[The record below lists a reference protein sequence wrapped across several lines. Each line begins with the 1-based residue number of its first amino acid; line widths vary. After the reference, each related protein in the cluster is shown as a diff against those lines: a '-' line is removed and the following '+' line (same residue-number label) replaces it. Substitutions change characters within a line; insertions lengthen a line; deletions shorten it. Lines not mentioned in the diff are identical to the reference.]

1 MNATRDP
8 HIDAWYRNAATEEP
22 PAALDAAV
30 LAAAHRAV
38 AAGPVAVPRP
48 PRTPWLMPLAAAAV
62 LVLSVTVLR
71 LTPTEEV
78 LPRPAESAAPGPRE
92 AVPSAP
98 ADTESGR
105 KAEPA
110 APAQPAPVLP
120 ATRAREGAAGRT
132 GGAEP
137 PTATLAKR
145 GLTGDDEL
153 ARAKTAAR
161 SGEGS
166 LAQGPLAAGEEERLR
181 ARREQFQTGAD
192 SAGPAPAVFAPPRA
206 VVAPEPAGAAS
217 ASPGGATQVNET
229 GAKPPALRFEG
240 ARQSAVP
247 AFAKRVAEPPAPER
261 STEGSAAKQEQRL
274 ADQTGGTAPRA
285 AAPRAPGVAAPDEAG
300 VASRVPV
307 SPATRD
313 ANVWIQELLRLQAEG
328 PETLFLKEFASFRA
342 AHPRHPLPPRLQ
354 EALPRIEPIR
364 PRAFPASPP

>member
-38 AAGPVAVPRP
+38 AAGPVAVPRQ

-78 LPRPAESAAPGPRE
+78 LPHATESAAPGPRE

-98 ADTESGR
+98 ADIESGR
-105 KAEPA
+105 KAV
-110 APAQPAPVLP
+110 PAQTATVLQ
-120 ATRAREGAAGRT
+120 ATRGREGAAGRT
-132 GGAEP
+132 DGAEP
-137 PTATLAKR
+137 PSATLAKR
-145 GLTGDDEL
+145 GLTADDEL
-153 ARAKTAAR
+153 ARAKTATR
-161 SGEGS
+161 SGGG
-166 LAQGPLAAGEEERLR
+166 AQAQEPLAAGEGEQLR
-181 ARREQFQTGAD
+181 ARRERIQSGAD
-192 SAGPAPAVFAPPRA
+192 SAVPAPAVFAPPRA
-206 VVAPEPAGAAS
+206 AVAPEPAGAAS
-217 ASPGGATQVNET
+217 ASPGGAPRANET

-247 AFAKRVAEPPAPER
+247 AFAKRAAEPPAPER

-274 ADQTGGTAPRA
+274 ADQSGGTAPRA
-285 AAPRAPGVAAPDEAG
+285 AAPRAPGVAAPGEAG

-307 SPATRD
+307 SPETRD
-313 ANVWIQELLRLQAEG
+313 PNVWIQELLRLQAEG

-354 EALPRIEPIR
+354 EALPRIEPLR